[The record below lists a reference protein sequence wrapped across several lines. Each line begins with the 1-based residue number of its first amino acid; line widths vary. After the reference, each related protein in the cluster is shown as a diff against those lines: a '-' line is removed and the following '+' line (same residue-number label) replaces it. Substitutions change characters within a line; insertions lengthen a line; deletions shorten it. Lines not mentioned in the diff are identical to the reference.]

1 MFIGDV
7 ISAIDNDVIV
17 FREDDVINCLICL
30 NVILR
35 LSLTTT
41 EGTFLLFRVGV
52 FVRDRL
58 LLFLP
63 LIIFYPLL
71 SPRLIALHWF
81 WYQQGTVISQCRLIV
96 IAWQKTIDKRKN
108 ICLHHSNCQQ
118 HCQFHYITTLSLPTT
133 ISLSISVSLPT
144 RRLEMELA

>member
-1 MFIGDV
+1 MARMDHQNILCRRNDALNEDGSFAMFIGDV
-7 ISAIDNDVIV
+7 ICAIDNDVIV
-17 FREDDVINCLICL
+17 FRKDDVINCLICL

-52 FVRDRL
+52 FVGDRL
-58 LLFLP
+58 LLFLL

-81 WYQQGTVISQCRLIV
+81 
-96 IAWQKTIDKRKN
+96 
-108 ICLHHSNCQQ
+108 
-118 HCQFHYITTLSLPTT
+118 
-133 ISLSISVSLPT
+133 
-144 RRLEMELA
+144 